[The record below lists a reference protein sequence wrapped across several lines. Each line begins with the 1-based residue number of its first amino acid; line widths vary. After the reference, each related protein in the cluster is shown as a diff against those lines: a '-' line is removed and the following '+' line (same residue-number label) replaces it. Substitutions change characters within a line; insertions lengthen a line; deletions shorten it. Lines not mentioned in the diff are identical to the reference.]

1 MSFFKSLTCLLER
14 RSVGRI
20 WIGGNRPS
28 GKAFACL
35 ALAIGVSIAGLAVL
49 AEDGSTPAPV
59 WQAYPVQGNPGEVAA
74 QWQAKYAQEPGV
86 RIVVDQNKTQILVL
100 APARIHDQLVQSLT
114 NATPQTE
121 AKPQGPAEALAPPAG
136 PPMPAEMPQLKMVIA
151 APTNV
156 AEGISVSREVH
167 LKNLDGRQLEAGLTE
182 LCGRPLPK
190 AASDAP
196 NTSVYVFDA
205 NNAGRKLT
213 LEVDYRKGDV
223 RVVGPR
229 EVADVWVRIIE
240 ALDSPP
246 STPDQSTKLV
256 ALRRA
261 DRGSVRKA
269 MDAVLAANGA
279 TTAAGESG
287 ATLRPRGKAAAGDAD
302 FDRAQQAIK
311 AATLARLPHA
321 ANGNT
326 AVAQAQPGEQPLP
339 PIANQPGDMQ
349 PGAMQPGTEPPGTM
363 PPPGAFPLGIEG
375 LIGPV
380 RIEYL
385 GEDILV
391 IQGFPKDVERVMK
404 LIEEIDRISEQTKP
418 AIEIYPLK
426 NVAGDAI
433 AALVSQVNNAI
444 LQARSG
450 TVSITPL
457 GTPNSLLLIGRPEAV
472 TATKKLIE
480 QLDQPVEPATQI
492 RVYQLLHTPA
502 GSAQDTIQ
510 AFFTNRPGLGP
521 KVSVTIDYR
530 TNSLFVTAA
539 PRDLEQVDVLVKNL
553 DVTKTGP
560 ENVLRVFQLKIT
572 MATNIAPILQDAING
587 QILSGSRRA
596 GGTQQG
602 GQGGQGAAP
611 GQQGIPGA
619 GGGTAGTLPGTPSGG
634 NQAPTKSSM
643 LRFETLDAQGRKLY
657 QSGILTDV
665 HVSADPGSNTLL
677 ITAPADSMDLLA
689 ALVNQLDQSPAAEAQ
704 IKVFTIVN
712 GDATNLATLLQTLF
726 GQSAAA
732 TNRNQQGGAG
742 ALGGFPGLFAL
753 NAASGAGGEGESTL
767 IPLRVSVD
775 QRTNSIVVSGASG
788 DLNVVEAIL
797 LRLDASDVQQRRNAV
812 YRLKNAPATDVATA
826 INQFL
831 TGQRQ
836 LQTLQP
842 NIGPSPFEQI
852 QSEVIV
858 VPEPVNNSLI
868 ISATPRY
875 FDEIKTI
882 VEQLD
887 ARPPMVMVQVLIAE
901 VTLNNTDEFGI
912 ELGLQDGLLFD
923 RSLLSSLVTTTTSTT
938 LLNGST
944 VTDTNVLAANNTPG
958 FNFNNQPLGNSA
970 STQALAGARQ
980 VAPQG
985 ISDFGV
991 GRTNSTLG
999 FGGLVLSASS
1009 ESVSALLRAL
1019 RECRRTDVLSRPQIM
1034 TLDNQAAFIQV
1045 GQRVPQITG
1054 VNTTTIGQT
1063 NTVTTVNTGIILGVT
1078 PRISPDG
1085 LVVMEIDA
1093 ERSEVGPDAEGI
1105 PISISNTGTVIRSPK
1120 IDVEVAQTTVSALS
1134 GQTVVL
1140 GGLITKRR
1148 SEIHRRVPLLSDIPI
1163 LGNLFRYDNV
1173 TGERRELLI
1182 IMTPRIVRNEQD
1194 SERIKQV
1201 EAARMS
1207 WCLADVVKVHG
1218 ESGLRGRS
1226 DEWTD
1231 AETTTVYP
1239 DKNPIAPEVV
1249 PTPAKSAVKS
1259 ELPSPPKPP
1268 QANVEPFSRRS
1279 TSAAAALPGL
1289 APRVSKPEPGVLP
1302 PAPAVPAQIPTI
1314 ARQMPANTAPY
1325 PVPMPVPQIPASN
1338 TPYPTT
1344 ATPFPQDASPAAPNG
1359 LRPNDSNGPRLF
1371 PDSARRPPQPLQPI
1385 GDFPKIVEPTN
1396 FELPASR

>member
-1 MSFFKSLTCLLER
+1 MNARQKLSRFFER
-14 RSVGRI
+14 WSVRPIWGR
-20 WIGGNRPS
+20 GKRLS
-28 GKAFACL
+28 GKALAC
-35 ALAIGVSIAGLAVL
+35 AVLAIGVSIAAGLAVL
-49 AEDGSTPAPV
+49 AEDAGPAAPV
-59 WQAYPVQGNPGEVAA
+59 LQAYQVPENLAEVAA
-74 QWQAKYAQEPGV
+74 QWQSQYAKEPGV
-86 RIVVDQNKTQILVL
+86 RIAVDSRTSQILVL
-100 APARIHDQLVQSLT
+100 APVEVHEQLAQLLK
-114 NATPQTE
+114 NQAPKTE
-121 AKPQGPAEALAPPAG
+121 AKPLGGIAAPPSGLPAPAEI
-136 PPMPAEMPQLKMVIA
+136 PQLKDFGA
-151 APTNV
+151 AHGSPG
-156 AEGISVSREVH
+156 EGTAVSREVH
-167 LKNLDGRQLEAGLTE
+167 LKNIDGKQLETGLTE

-190 AASDAP
+190 ATSDAP
-196 NTSVYVFDA
+196 NATLYVFDA
-205 NNAGRKLT
+205 NTAGRKLT
-213 LEVDYRKGDV
+213 IEVDHRKGDV
-223 RVVGPR
+223 TVVGPPAIA
-229 EVADVWVRIIE
+229 EVWVRIIE

-246 STPDQSTKLV
+246 STPNESTKLV

-269 MDAVLAANGA
+269 MDALLAANGA
-279 TTAAGESG
+279 NPMSPGDAAASSLRTAAKSG
-287 ATLRPRGKAAAGDAD
+287 TADGDNDRSQQALKAALTAKVFQTRNA
-302 FDRAQQAIK
+302 
-311 AATLARLPHA
+311 
-321 ANGNT
+321 NT
-326 AVAQAQPGEQPLP
+326 AVAQAQPGEQPNP
-339 PIANQPGDMQ
+339 PNANQPNANQPNANQPNANQPGGEQ
-349 PGAMQPGTEPPGTM
+349 PGAVQPPMTGAIGTG
-363 PPPGAFPLGIEG
+363 LGIEG

-385 GEDILV
+385 GEDIMI
-391 IQGFPKDVERVMK
+391 IQGFPKDVERVIE
-404 LIEEIDRISEQTKP
+404 LIKRIDEISAQTTP

-426 NVAGDAI
+426 NVAGDAL
-433 AALVSQVNNAI
+433 ATLVRQINDQLSNRN
-444 LQARSG
+444 G

-457 GTPNSLLLIGRPEAV
+457 GTPNALLLIGRPDAV

-480 QLDQPVEPATQI
+480 QLDQPVEPATQMQTF
-492 RVYQLLHTPA
+492 RLQHTSA
-502 GSAQDTIQ
+502 ALAQDTIQ
-510 AFFTNRPGLGP
+510 TFFANRAGLGP
-521 KVSVTIDYR
+521 KVSVTIDHR
-530 TNSLFVTAA
+530 SNSLFVTAA
-539 PRDLEQVDVLVKNL
+539 PRDLQQVESLVKEI
-553 DVTKTGP
+553 DIQKVPGGP
-560 ENVLRVFQLKIT
+560 ENVIRLFPLKNT
-572 MATNIAPILQDAING
+572 MATNIAPILQDAVNG
-587 QILSGSRRA
+587 QVLSGNRRA

-611 GQQGIPGA
+611 GQSGLPGA
-619 GGGTAGTLPGTPSGG
+619 GGGAGAGAVLPGTPAGG
-634 NQAPTKSSM
+634 NQAPAKSSM
-643 LRFETLDAQGRKLY
+643 LRFETFDAQGRKVY

-665 HVSADPGSNTLL
+665 HVSADPGSNSLV

-712 GDATNLATLLQTLF
+712 GDAANLATLLQNLF
-726 GQSAAA
+726 GQSQTNA
-732 TNRNQQGGAG
+732 NRNQQGGG
-742 ALGGFPGLFAL
+742 AGGFPGLFA
-753 NAASGAGGEGESTL
+753 AAAATGAGGEGESTL
-767 IPLRVSVD
+767 IPLRLSVD

-797 LRLDASDVQQRRNAV
+797 LRLDASDVQPRKNAV

-836 LQTLQP
+836 IQTLQP
-842 NIGPSPFEQI
+842 GVATSAFEQI
-852 QSEVIV
+852 ESEVIV

-875 FDEIKTI
+875 FDEIKNI

-923 RSLLSSLVTTTTSTT
+923 RSLLSSLVTTTSTTT
-938 LLNGST
+938 LLNGTT
-944 VTDTNVLAANNTPG
+944 VNNTNVLAANNTPG

-970 STQALAGARQ
+970 STQALAGARN
-980 VAPQG
+980 VGGQG
-985 ISDFGV
+985 LSDFGV

-1009 ESVSALLRAL
+1009 ENVSALLRAL

-1105 PISISNTGTVIRSPK
+1105 PISISTSGTVIRSPR
-1120 IDVEVAQTTVSALS
+1120 IDVTVAQTTVSALS

-1140 GGLITKRR
+1140 GGLITKSRA
-1148 SEIHRRVPLLSDIPI
+1148 EIHRRVPLLSDIPI

-1194 SERIKQV
+1194 SERIKQM

-1231 AETTTVYP
+1231 AETNTVYP
-1239 DKNPIAPEVV
+1239 DANPIAPEML
-1249 PTPAKSAVKS
+1249 PTPAKSAVKPDVS
-1259 ELPSPPKPP
+1259 LRSKSTPPLDAIGRRSAGQPPLLPELAPATANPNAGVLVPTPAAPP
-1268 QANVEPFSRRS
+1268 QA
-1279 TSAAAALPGL
+1279 
-1289 APRVSKPEPGVLP
+1289 
-1302 PAPAVPAQIPTI
+1302 PA
-1314 ARQMPANTAPY
+1314 TAT
-1325 PVPMPVPQIPASN
+1325 QIPAS
-1338 TPYPTT
+1338 P
-1344 ATPFPQDASPAAPNG
+1344 APFDRGRTAPNAQG
-1359 LRPNDSNGPRLF
+1359 ANDSGGPNLF
-1371 PDSARRPPQPLQPI
+1371 PDSARRAPQPLRPAVEIPQ
-1385 GDFPKIVEPTN
+1385 IVEPTH
-1396 FELPASR
+1396 FEMPDGQ